1 MSTALSDLYQLKR
14 DELREEQKDLER
26 KIEGLERKIEGLERK
41 IEGLGEGQSR
51 LATWR
56 EEILSTCTP
65 AQAEAYRN
73 HWLRVDG
80 GLPPNSSE
88 EN

>member
-14 DELREEQKDLER
+14 DELREEQKD
-26 KIEGLERKIEGLERK
+26 LERKIEGLERK